1 MTTVLK
7 TCDGLMKYKK
17 LNHRSMCFR
26 EVLIRSPMHRHC
38 DFSAGRFG
46 TNDIVEVF
54 EPFGDLNSNLYLQL
68 RFVYELSLID
78 SRIDNGYPFNN
89 GLCYG
94 VCDPMEPLNN

>member
-68 RFVYELSLID
+68 RFVYELSLKIRLNLFLLSIKCLATLRA
-78 SRIDNGYPFNN
+78 SR
-89 GLCYG
+89 
-94 VCDPMEPLNN
+94 